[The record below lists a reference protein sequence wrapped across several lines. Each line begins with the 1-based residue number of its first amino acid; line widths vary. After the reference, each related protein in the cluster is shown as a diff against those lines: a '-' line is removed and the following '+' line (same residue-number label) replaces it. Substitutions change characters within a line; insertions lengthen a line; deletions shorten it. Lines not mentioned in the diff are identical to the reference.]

1 MPGRQA
7 HGRPLISA
15 KSAPK
20 PHKKSSHKVRARALD
35 AFGIAS
41 EQFPTKEKK
50 TPRFREINAD
60 VGRKHSREEDD
71 EDEDDEDDE
80 DEAQSRRKRVK
91 PSAAPAG
98 DDEEDE
104 FGSDSEGNEWRYG
117 VGADD
122 DSELDSDEAFGESD
136 EEEFQGYTF
145 GKSSQKK
152 TKKTKKTKQDHSD
165 DDHPFDDPEDFDAG
179 DDGDDLGEDAIDLA
193 QMLDMAEDESDEEEE
208 EGESDESDSDQDDA
222 SSPPSSDEDDE
233 DDEDVD
239 SSKLDALQTFISG
252 YGGEDDKED
261 APDGSKPRQ
270 KISFKDLGLAGVK
283 DPQMKKSMK
292 LMSKEE
298 KEARPGGAKKLA
310 IPLGKRQQDK
320 LSRAVA
326 YEKTNETLDRWTDRV
341 KQDRR
346 AEHLAF
352 PLPENAQ
359 DAGLNHDE
367 LAPITSKT
375 TGNELEQTIMSIME
389 QSGLALN
396 KEEEKRIKAKDNPN
410 EGLSK
415 EALQELVNQKRQE
428 KELRSREAK
437 RNKRIKKIKSKAY
450 HRVHRRQRERDE
462 LKLHE
467 AMAEAGEIDSE
478 EERDAQDRA
487 RALER
492 VGARHRDSRW
502 AKAGNSNKRAVWD
515 DDYRSG
521 LHDMARRE
529 EELRQRK
536 EGRAGNASDD
546 DDDEYSDSGSEDGK
560 NRDLLAQLDRAEK
573 YDDDEPKSA
582 LMKMKFMQKAEA
594 EQKAENDAMIAQIRK
609 DLASDAEDMSDEE
622 VEEIGRKKY
631 GGEQSSISAPA
642 LTAAREKKRAAAAAA
657 AGEDNDAPSGKASR
671 PRADAAS
678 LNIGTS
684 ITADGTALKS
694 DAWSSNEPRRKNKK
708 HAPVVDTI
716 STTDIIKAG
725 SKRVSKSTKSSAA
738 GTEMDVDGDDA
749 DLHLPLAIRDVDQL
763 DRAFAGDNVVEHFA
777 AEKAEMETEQDD
789 KVIDETLPGWG
800 NWVGDGVSARDKA
813 RHKGKVLR
821 KVEGIK
827 KANRKDAKLEKVII
841 NEKRVKNNDK
851 YLASQ
856 LPHQF
861 ESRAQYERSLRL
873 PMGPEWQTKESFQDA
888 TKPRVLVKQGIIAPM
903 LRPTR

>member
-20 PHKKSSHKVRARALD
+20 PHKKSSQKVRARALD

-152 TKKTKKTKQDHSD
+152 TKKTKQDDSD

-346 AEHLAF
+346 AEHLVF

-375 TGNELEQTIMSIME
+375 TGNELEQT
-389 QSGLALN
+389 
-396 KEEEKRIKAKDNPN
+396 
-410 EGLSK
+410 EGL
-415 EALQELVNQKRQE
+415 
-428 KELRSREAK
+428 
-437 RNKRIKKIKSKAY
+437 
-450 HRVHRRQRERDE
+450 
-462 LKLHE
+462 
-467 AMAEAGEIDSE
+467 
-478 EERDAQDRA
+478 
-487 RALER
+487 
-492 VGARHRDSRW
+492 
-502 AKAGNSNKRAVWD
+502 
-515 DDYRSG
+515 
-521 LHDMARRE
+521 
-529 EELRQRK
+529 
-536 EGRAGNASDD
+536 
-546 DDDEYSDSGSEDGK
+546 
-560 NRDLLAQLDRAEK
+560 
-573 YDDDEPKSA
+573 
-582 LMKMKFMQKAEA
+582 
-594 EQKAENDAMIAQIRK
+594 
-609 DLASDAEDMSDEE
+609 
-622 VEEIGRKKY
+622 
-631 GGEQSSISAPA
+631 
-642 LTAAREKKRAAAAAA
+642 
-657 AGEDNDAPSGKASR
+657 
-671 PRADAAS
+671 
-678 LNIGTS
+678 
-684 ITADGTALKS
+684 
-694 DAWSSNEPRRKNKK
+694 
-708 HAPVVDTI
+708 
-716 STTDIIKAG
+716 
-725 SKRVSKSTKSSAA
+725 
-738 GTEMDVDGDDA
+738 
-749 DLHLPLAIRDVDQL
+749 
-763 DRAFAGDNVVEHFA
+763 
-777 AEKAEMETEQDD
+777 
-789 KVIDETLPGWG
+789 
-800 NWVGDGVSARDKA
+800 
-813 RHKGKVLR
+813 
-821 KVEGIK
+821 KVEGHGLVENSPAEDDEEGGDEKSDLNAGSDGDAHSQIHLV
-827 KANRKDAKLEKVII
+827 ANGDHNSRDVLSSVSDDGDENKTDEVLADMRLLHNIVNAAHEVVGADGDEDRGHDKDKTGGNGAHGGLLRLLLAKLDLGIEKVGVGAKLEPQVHDV
-841 NEKRVKNNDK
+841 EDK
-851 YLASQ
+851 EGDGGAARK
-856 LPHQF
+856 H
-861 ESRAQYERSLRL
+861 E
-873 PMGPEWQTKESFQDA
+873 DA
-888 TKPRVLVKQGIIAPM
+888 VFLLGAVGLV
-903 LRPTR
+903 

>member
-20 PHKKSSHKVRARALD
+20 PHKKSSQKVRARALD

-152 TKKTKKTKQDHSD
+152 TKKTKQDHSD
-165 DDHPFDDPEDFDAG
+165 DDHPCSIWRKTSQTKKRRREN
-179 DDGDDLGEDAIDLA
+179 L
-193 QMLDMAEDESDEEEE
+193 MN
-208 EGESDESDSDQDDA
+208 
-222 SSPPSSDEDDE
+222 
-233 DDEDVD
+233 VD

-252 YGGEDDKED
+252 YGGEDGKED

-346 AEHLAF
+346 AEHLVF

-396 KEEEKRIKAKDNPN
+396 KEEEKRIKAKDNPS

-582 LMKMKFMQKAEA
+582 LMKMKSARTLPPMP
-594 EQKAENDAMIAQIRK
+594 K
-609 DLASDAEDMSDEE
+609 DVSDEE

>member
-20 PHKKSSHKVRARALD
+20 PHKKSSQKVRARALD

-60 VGRKHSREEDD
+60 VGRKHSREE
-71 EDEDDEDDE
+71 EEDDE
-80 DEAQSRRKRVK
+80 DEEDDDDEGQSRRKRVK
-91 PSAAPAG
+91 PSATPAG

-145 GKSSQKK
+145 GKSSKK
-152 TKKTKKTKQDHSD
+152 NTKKAKQNDSD

-179 DDGDDLGEDAIDLA
+179 DVGDDLGEDAIDLA
-193 QMLDMAEDESDEEEE
+193 QMLDMAEDESDEDDEAGSE
-208 EGESDESDSDQDDA
+208 ESDSDSDDA
-222 SSPPSSDEDDE
+222 SSPPSSDGDED

-239 SSKLDALQTFISG
+239 DSKLDALQTFISG
-252 YGGEDDKED
+252 YGGEDDDED
-261 APDGSKPRQ
+261 AQEGAKPRQ

-298 KEARPGGAKKLA
+298 KEVRPGAAKKLA

-320 LSRAVA
+320 LSRSAA
-326 YEKTNETLDRWTDRV
+326 YDKTNETLDRWTDRV

-346 AEHLAF
+346 AEHLVF

-367 LAPITSKT
+367 LAPITAKT

-396 KEEEKRIKAKDNPN
+396 KEEEKRIKAKDNPD

-462 LKLHE
+462 VKLHD
-467 AMAEAGEIDSE
+467 AMVEAGEIDSE
-478 EERDAQDRA
+478 EERNAQDRA

-546 DDDEYSDSGSEDGK
+546 DDDEYSDSGSDDGK
-560 NRDLLAQLDRAEK
+560 NRGLLAQLDRAEK

-582 LMKMKFMQKAEA
+582 LMKMKFMQRAEA

-631 GGEQSSISAPA
+631 GGAQSAVSAPA

-657 AGEDNDAPSGKASR
+657 AGEDDGVPSTKAPRS
-671 PRADAAS
+671 RADAAA

-684 ITADGTALKS
+684 ITADGAALKG
-694 DAWSSNEPRRKNKK
+694 DAWSSGEPRRKNKK

-725 SKRVSKSTKSSAA
+725 SKRVGKPARPAAA
-738 GTEMDVDGDDA
+738 GNEMDVDGDDA

-763 DRAFAGDNVVEHFA
+763 DRAFAGDNVVEHFE
-777 AEKAEMETEQDD
+777 AEKAEMQTEQDD
-789 KVIDETLPGWG
+789 KIIDDTLPGWG
-800 NWVGDGVSARDKA
+800 NWVGDGVSAREKA

-821 KVEGIK
+821 KVEGVK
-827 KANRKDAKLEKVII
+827 KANRKDAKLERVII

-888 TKPRVLVKQGIIAPM
+888 TKPRVLIKQGIIAPM